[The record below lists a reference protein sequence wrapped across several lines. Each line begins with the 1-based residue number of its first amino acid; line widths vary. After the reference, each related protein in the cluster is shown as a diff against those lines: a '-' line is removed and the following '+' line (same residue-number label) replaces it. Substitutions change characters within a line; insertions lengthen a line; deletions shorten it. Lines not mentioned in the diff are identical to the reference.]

1 MGCNRGPPWRC
12 DVNQPF
18 RAHVLVCT
26 QEKPDRTPCCATVG
40 GRRVL
45 DEVQAE
51 VARSGLADEVLVT
64 GCGCLG
70 ICERGPNLVVYPEGR
85 WYTAVKPDE
94 VPGIVRE
101 HLVEGR
107 ALDRRT
113 DPDAAT
119 LRTEANAHR
128 AKVQKMLAARA
139 AAGVLPD
146 ETEALLRGF
155 QPSRAA
161 LTAIELDV
169 FTAVHAGGETG
180 ASAAEVAS
188 RTQTSP
194 YGMAVLLDALCSLGL
209 LVKQAGRYRN
219 GPVAG
224 THLRAGSPHDARA
237 ALLHTAHLWQRWST
251 LTECVRKGTAL
262 VDRDMKE
269 RGDDW
274 TEPFIAAMQRNAF
287 FRAPVVVGALDLA
300 RVRRVLDVGGG
311 SGAYAAAFAHAKPDL
326 EVTVLDL
333 PNVTPLTR
341 RYLAAGGAG
350 ARVSTTDGDFR
361 TDPLGSN
368 FDLVLLSA
376 ICHMNGP
383 EENLAL
389 FRKAHAAL
397 VPGGQLVV
405 HDFVLDDDKAGPRSG
420 ALFALNMLVGTPHGS
435 SYSGP
440 EYAAWLSEAGFAGAR
455 MVALPG
461 PTDLMIAVRN

>member
-1 MGCNRGPPWRC
+1 MEA

-26 QEKPDRTPCCATVG
+26 QEKPDRTPCCAAVG
-40 GRRVL
+40 GRRIL
-45 DEVQAE
+45 EEVQAE
-51 VARSGLADEVLVT
+51 VARAGLTDAVLIT
-64 GCGCLG
+64 ACGCLG
-70 ICERGPNLVVYPEGR
+70 TCDRGPNVVVYPEGR
-85 WYTAVKPDE
+85 WYTAVAPGD

-101 HLVEGR
+101 HLAAGHPVAR
-107 ALDRRT
+107 AA

-119 LRTEANAHR
+119 LQAEANAHR
-128 AKVQKMLAARA
+128 SNVRKMLAARA
-139 AAGVLPD
+139 AAGALPE

-169 FTAVHAGGETG
+169 FTAVHAGGESG
-180 ASAAEVAS
+180 ASAAEVAE
-188 RTQTSP
+188 RTATSLR
-194 YGMAVLLDALCSLGL
+194 GMAVLLDALCALGL

-219 GPVAG
+219 GA
-224 THLRAGSPHDARA
+224 TAESHLRAGSPHDART

-251 LTECVRKGTAL
+251 LTECVRRGTTL
-262 VDRDMKE
+262 VDTDMKE
-269 RGDDW
+269 RGEEW

-287 FRAPVVVGALDLA
+287 FRAPVVVGALDLGQ
-300 RVRRVLDVGGG
+300 VRRALDVGGG
-311 SGAYAAAFAHAKPDL
+311 SGAYAAALARATPDL

-341 RYLAAGGAG
+341 RYLAAAGAG
-350 ARVSTTDGDFR
+350 ERVRTVDGDFR
-361 TDPLGSN
+361 TDPLGSG

-383 EENLAL
+383 AENVAL

-397 VPGGQLVV
+397 TSGGQIVV
-405 HDFVLDDDKAGPRSG
+405 HDFVLDDDRAGPRSG

-435 SYSGP
+435 SYSGA
-440 EYAAWLSEAGFAGAR
+440 EYAAWLAEAGFDSPR
-455 MVALPG
+455 RVPLPG
-461 PTDLMIAVRN
+461 PTDLMVAGRG